1 MENLQSVINIVNM
14 LKNTSSINEKI
25 DILKQNSEDENL
37 VKSLE
42 LKGESYE
49 Q

>member
-37 VKSLE
+37 VKVLN
-42 LKGESYE
+42 
-49 Q
+49 